1 MPIEEGI
8 IRISIEKFEDFLE
21 KQRIPFLGMIRD
33 SQNYIRAAEKGLGIY
48 EMAPGITEVDR
59 SYFDLIIDW
68 LNSKKSR

>member
-1 MPIEEGI
+1 
-8 IRISIEKFEDFLE
+8 
-21 KQRIPFLGMIRD
+21 MIRD